1 MTLPFMAVGAVGVVS
16 VASNV
21 IPKGITE
28 LVNNFLGERPTDAM
42 RVHLRYFQLF
52 KDLFLE
58 SNPIPVKT
66 ALNLMGM
73 IDAEFRLPL
82 CEMSTANREQLSRTL
97 RALKLI

>member
-1 MTLPFMAVGAVGVVS
+1 
-16 VASNV
+16 
-21 IPKGITE
+21 
-28 LVNNFLGERPTDAM
+28 M

-82 CEMSTANREQLSRTL
+82 CEMGTANREQLIRTL